1 MRFLVRSAI
10 VASLLEWTVRSSG
23 DHGIADGVHVL
34 IGAHVPHL
42 HRLVQPRGQ
51 DLVVENRVLRGAVRS
66 LQNPL
71 REILTALGLLTRPL
85 LCISFYSE

>member
-51 DLVVENRVLRGAVRS
+51 DLEAFDKFSINFGDD
-66 LQNPL
+66 Q
-71 REILTALGLLTRPL
+71 
-85 LCISFYSE
+85 